1 MYEIW
6 LALNILFEL
15 ALMYFPVVMV
25 IALAWIALMALALIR
40 GTPNWRRALLPAA
53 LIGVVTLI
61 AGMLAIPAL
70 TMSSLAEL
78 RYWVDW
84 ANLFAVAAGFAAI
97 TAMLALPLIAT
108 ATRTRA

>member
-15 ALMYFPVVMV
+15 ALMYLPVVIAIAMSWIVLMV
-25 IALAWIALMALALIR
+25 LALIR
-40 GTPNWRRALLPAA
+40 GTPNWRRALRPAV
-53 LIGVVTLI
+53 LIGVATLI
-61 AGMLAIPAL
+61 TGMLAIPSL

-97 TAMLALPLIAT
+97 AAMLALPLIAT
-108 ATRTRA
+108 ANRTRA